1 MTSSQPIGQP
11 VGASSTRERLIEATF
26 TVVARDG
33 LEATSVKTIAA
44 EAGITPGLLHY
55 HFPTKDALLEAALR
69 RATESYAERLAA
81 LRTAHRPGL
90 IVAAYLEE
98 VRRLVDEHAPFFRV
112 RLAFAARALS
122 DPRLGNVMREL
133 NRVAIEETAG
143 LLAAD
148 RGAGE
153 ANADD
158 RRRAALLKACFDG
171 IMLAYLLEPGFPL
184 DEAVTFFKDG
194 LNSA

>member
-1 MTSSQPIGQP
+1 MTSPQPIGTP
-11 VGASSTRERLIEATF
+11 NTRERLIEATF

-69 RATESYAERLAA
+69 RAAESYAERLAA
-81 LRTAHRPGL
+81 LRTEHPPGL

-98 VRRLVDEHAPFFRV
+98 VRRLVDENAPFFRV

-122 DPRLGNVMREL
+122 DPRLGIVMFEL

-148 RGAGE
+148 RGASEVG
-153 ANADD
+153 ADD

-171 IMLAYLLEPGFPL
+171 IMLAYLLDPGFPL
-184 DEAVTFFKDG
+184 DEAVTFFKEA
-194 LNSA
+194 LHRP

>member
-1 MTSSQPIGQP
+1 MTSLQP
-11 VGASSTRERLIEATF
+11 VATSSTRERLIEATF

-81 LRTAHRPGL
+81 LRSAHPPGL

-98 VRRLVDEHAPFFRV
+98 TRRAVDEHAAFFRV

-122 DPRLGNVMREL
+122 DPGLGAVMCEL
-133 NRVAIEETAG
+133 NRAAIEETAG

-148 RGAGE
+148 RGASE

-158 RRRAALLKACFDG
+158 GRRAALLKACFDG
-171 IMLAYLLEPGFPL
+171 IMLAYLLNPDFPL
-184 DEAVTFFKDG
+184 DAAVAFFEAG
-194 LNSA
+194 LNSP